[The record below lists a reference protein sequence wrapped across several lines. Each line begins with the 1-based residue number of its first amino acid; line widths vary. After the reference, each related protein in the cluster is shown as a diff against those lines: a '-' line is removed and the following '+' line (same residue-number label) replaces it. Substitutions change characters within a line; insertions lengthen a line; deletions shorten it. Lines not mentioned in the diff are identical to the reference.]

1 MDGYRMEYEAA
12 PLEGITDAV
21 YRRVHAKY
29 YPGVTR
35 YYTPF
40 ISPTMHHVFTPRE
53 RRELAPENNPG
64 LELVPQLLGRNA
76 SDLLWAAEEL
86 ASMGYREMNLNL
98 GCPSGTVVAKRKG
111 AGLLAYPEELDA
123 LLRVLFAAAPLRI
136 SIKTRLGMEAPS
148 EFAALLGIF
157 SRYPVCRLIVHARTR
172 AEQYDGCVHRDVF
185 AMALENTAIPLS
197 YNGDLFTA
205 DDVMRFRESF
215 PTVDCVMLGRGL
227 AADPGFVTALRGGS
241 PDIRTIREFHLELCA
256 EYVRVFGDKNSA
268 MHRMKAIWS
277 YLLPRLPSGESY
289 RKTLRKT
296 RTWEE
301 FLIVCSGIL
310 SQAE

>member
-1 MDGYRMEYEAA
+1 MEYEAA

-21 YRRVHAKY
+21 YRRTHAKY

-86 ASMGYREMNLNL
+86 AAMGYREMNLNL

-111 AGLLAYPEELDA
+111 AGLLALPEELDA
-123 LLRVLFAAAPLRI
+123 LLRVLFAAAPLQI
-136 SIKTRLGMEAPS
+136 SIKTRLGMESPD
-148 EFAALLGIF
+148 EFAALLEIF
-157 SRYPVCRLIVHARTR
+157 DRYPVCRLIVHARTR
-172 AEQYDGCVHRDVF
+172 AEQYDGPVHRDVF
-185 AMALENTAIPLS
+185 AEAMRHTTIPVS

-205 DDVMRFRESF
+205 DDVRRFRESF

-227 AADPGFVTALRGGS
+227 IADPGMVAALRGRS
-241 PDIRTIREFHLELCA
+241 SDMATLKAFHNELCA
-256 EYVRVFGDKNSA
+256 EYVRVFGDRHSA

-277 YLLPRLPSGESY
+277 YLLLRLPNGESY
-289 RKTLRKT
+289 RKPLRKT

-301 FLIVCSGIL
+301 FRAAADGIL
-310 SQAE
+310 RQAE

>member
-1 MDGYRMEYEAA
+1 MEYEAA

-21 YRRVHAKY
+21 YRRTHARY

-64 LELVPQLLGRNA
+64 LVLVPQLLGRNA
-76 SDLLWAAEEL
+76 TDLLWAAEEF
-86 ASMGYREMNLNL
+86 AAMGYPEMNLNL

-111 AGLLAYPEELDA
+111 AGLLAFPDELDA
-123 LLRVLFAAAPLRI
+123 LLRVLFAAAPLKI
-136 SIKTRLGMEAPS
+136 SVKTRIGMESPT
-148 EFAALLGIF
+148 EFASLLEVF
-157 SRYPVCRLIVHARTR
+157 NRYPICRLIIHARTR
-172 AEQYDGCVHRDVF
+172 AEQYEGRVHRDVF
-185 AMALENTAIPLS
+185 REAADNTDIPLS

-215 PTVDCVMLGRGL
+215 PTADCVMLGRGL
-227 AADPGFVTALRGGS
+227 AADPGLIAELRGETS
-241 PDIRTIREFHLELCA
+241 DLHTLRAFHETLCT
-256 EYVRVFGDKNSA
+256 EYVQVFGDRHSA

-277 YLLPRLPSGESY
+277 YLLLRLPNGEDH
-289 RKTLRKT
+289 RKSLRKT
-296 RTWEE
+296 RTWED
-301 FLIVCSGIL
+301 FLQSADAIL
-310 SQAE
+310 RQAE